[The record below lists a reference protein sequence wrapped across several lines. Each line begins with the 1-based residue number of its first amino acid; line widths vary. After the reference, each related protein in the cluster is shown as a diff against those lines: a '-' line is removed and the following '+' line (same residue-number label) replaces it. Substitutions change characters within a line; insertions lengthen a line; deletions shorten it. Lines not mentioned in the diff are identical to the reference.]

1 MLVSCHRFFRKNG
14 KNRQTIWYKKDTSRQ
29 RKIDE
34 YVAMGRIPENEQ
46 FTYLDQNGEISLLNI
61 EQIEAEF
68 DHIAQMERQ
77 AQINEQEEFEPEE
90 KV

>member
-1 MLVSCHRFFRKNG
+1 MTKTGKRFG
-14 KNRQTIWYKKDTSRQ
+14 TKKILQDKE
-29 RKIDE
+29 KIDE
-34 YVAMGRIPENEQ
+34 YVAMGRIPKNEQ
-46 FTYLDQNGEISLLNI
+46 FTYSDKNGEISLLNI

-77 AQINEQEEFEPEE
+77 AHINEQEEFEPEE

>member
-1 MLVSCHRFFRKNG
+1 MAKTGKRFG
-14 KNRQTIWYKKDTSRQ
+14 KKKILQDKE
-29 RKIDE
+29 KIDE

>member
-1 MLVSCHRFFRKNG
+1 MTKTGKRFG
-14 KNRQTIWYKKDTSRQ
+14 TKKILQDKE
-29 RKIDE
+29 KIDE
-34 YVAMGRIPENEQ
+34 YVAMGRIPKNEQ
-46 FTYLDQNGEISLLNI
+46 FTYSDQNGEISLLNI

-77 AQINEQEEFEPEE
+77 AQINKQEEFKPEE

>member
-1 MLVSCHRFFRKNG
+1 
-14 KNRQTIWYKKDTSRQ
+14 
-29 RKIDE
+29 
-34 YVAMGRIPENEQ
+34 MGGIPENEQ
-46 FTYLDQNGEISLLNI
+46 FTYSDQNGEISLLNI

>member
-1 MLVSCHRFFRKNG
+1 MTKTGKRFG
-14 KNRQTIWYKKDTSRQ
+14 TKKILQDKE
-29 RKIDE
+29 KIDE
-34 YVAMGRIPENEQ
+34 YVAMGRIPKNEQ
-46 FTYLDQNGEISLLNI
+46 FTYSDKNGEISLLNI

-77 AQINEQEEFEPEE
+77 AEINEQEEFEPEE